1 MTETW
6 TVEAA
11 MEVVRPLVGMYS
23 GQLTEEERAA
33 FNFLILCGLAR
44 RSWESPGA
52 LLGLAKV
59 RLVTMQ

>member
-1 MTETW
+1 
-6 TVEAA
+6 